1 MGASA
6 TPEPILEEEKGR
18 DNTVKGKTKKFPV
31 VIPYVKSVSKHPRGV
46 FNQYGVPLFFK
57 PSNTLRQLLV
67 RAKDKIQK
75 EKMVGPVYHIQCDTC
90 EASYVGETETSL
102 KARFSEH
109 GRSSATTSEVSRHI
123 NFDRLGHMT
132 DLENTKLLTV
142 VEPKWFEQGVKETIY
157 TRLKD
162 PNLNSDWGRY
172 NPSSVW
178 DILFQT
184 IGTTPPT
191 GSEIIPRE
199 PSGNE

>member
-1 MGASA
+1 M
-6 TPEPILEEEKGR
+6 
-18 DNTVKGKTKKFPV
+18 KGKTKKFPV
-31 VIPYVKSVSKHPRGV
+31 VIPYLKSVSKNLRGV
-46 FNQYGVPLFFK
+46 FNQCGVPLFFK

-75 EKMVGPVYHIQCDTC
+75 EKMVGPVYRIQCDTC

-123 NFDRLGHMT
+123 NFDRPGHMI

-157 TRLKD
+157 IRLKD

-172 NPSSVW
+172 NLSSV
-178 DILFQT
+178 
-184 IGTTPPT
+184 
-191 GSEIIPRE
+191 
-199 PSGNE
+199 